1 MFDDLV
7 ILFTY
12 CKNGDARE
20 ASFRENYTGI
30 DFKADVLFETGSGL
44 KRLKLTLTPFE
55 ELQTMDIRICCS
67 YKFDQTSRV
76 LINGY
81 QSWSS
86 TREYFIDEKMKGLP
100 AFAAP
105 LKKTHKIDKYG
116 DYTFYKY
123 PKKKGYFHG
132 YTYGYIRKGRQFSLI
147 GSLTEKNGFT
157 VIEYN
162 TCENRISM
170 AKECERLT
178 VSTPYE
184 AFDLLWAEGGEAY
197 VFDTYFN
204 AMQLPVSSC
213 KPTNGWTSWYNYY
226 QKINEAVI
234 LDNLDNILKADH
246 KPGIFQID
254 DGFQTAVGDW
264 LSIDA
269 DKFPKGMKH
278 MADGIKAA
286 GMKAGLWL
294 APFIC
299 EKRSRIYREKKDWLL
314 KDGKGKP
321 VAAGFSWSG
330 FYALDF
336 HNGEVREYIR
346 QVFSVVLDEWGYD
359 LVKLDFLYAVCLI
372 PRPDKTRGTIMTE
385 AMQFLR
391 ECAGDRL
398 IIGCGVP
405 LGPSFGLVD
414 YCRIGCDIGLDWNAD
429 AFMRLLIRERVSTR
443 NAIYDTIVRRQLNGR
458 AFLNDP
464 DVFLMR
470 DGNLKLSETQKRT
483 LFTVN
488 YLFGSLLFTSD
499 NTAGYNDAQWELFN
513 MTGRTVPRV
522 ISKVEYY
529 RNGLVEVFYEEEG
542 ENLLAL
548 INLGKRKVKYI
559 GGPALGREIIYG
571 NGSMARGRGRTDIR
585 EMAGVMDAADAID
598 VEDSSEKAGA
608 IDVAGARNKAGTF
621 SHSPAVS
628 DIHGNTGSQAQRNG
642 TVGLKACE
650 TRLFRLV

>member
-12 CKNGDARE
+12 IKNGDTKE
-20 ASFRENYTGI
+20 VSFRENHIGS
-30 DFKADVLFETGSGL
+30 DFKADVQVEADNGL
-44 KRLKLTLTPFE
+44 KRLKLILTPFE
-55 ELQTMDIRICCS
+55 ELRTADIRVCCS
-67 YKFDQTSRV
+67 YPFGPACRV

-86 TREYFIDEKMKGLP
+86 TREYFTDDKMKGL
-100 AFAAP
+100 ASFAAP

-132 YTYGYIRKGRQFSLI
+132 YTYGYIRTGQHFSLI

-162 TCENRISM
+162 TSEKRISI
-170 AKECERLT
+170 AKECEGLAI
-178 VSTPYE
+178 STPYDV
-184 AFDLLWAEGGEAY
+184 FDLIWAEGSEAF
-197 VFDTYFN
+197 VFDTYFD
-204 AMQLPVSSC
+204 AMQLPISNC
-213 KPTNGWTSWYNYY
+213 EPANGWNGWTSWYNYY
-226 QKINEAVI
+226 QKISEAVI
-234 LDNLDNILKADH
+234 MENLENILKADH

-269 DKFPKGMKH
+269 DKFPNGMKH
-278 MADGIKAA
+278 IADGIKAA
-286 GMKAGLWL
+286 GLKAGLWL

-299 EKRSRIYREKKDWLL
+299 EKRSMIYREKKDWLL
-314 KDGKGKP
+314 KDSKGAP

-336 HNGEVREYIR
+336 YNCEVREYIR
-346 QVFSVVLDEWGYD
+346 KVFSIVLDEWGYD

-372 PRPDKTRGTIMTE
+372 PRSGKTRGTIMTE

-391 ECAGDRL
+391 ECVGDRL

-414 YCRIGCDIGLDWNAD
+414 YCRIGCDIGLDWDDNT
-429 AFMRLLIRERVSTR
+429 FMQLLIRERVSTR

-464 DVFLMR
+464 DVFLLR
-470 DGNLKLSETQKRT
+470 DSNLKLNKIQKRT

-499 NTAGYNDAQWELFN
+499 NTAEYNDVQWELFN
-513 MTGRTVPRV
+513 MTGRTVLRV
-522 ISKVEYY
+522 ISKVEHY
-529 RNGLVEVFYEEEG
+529 RNGLIEVFFKEEG

-548 INLGKRKVKYI
+548 INLGKKKVKYI
-559 GGPALGREIIYG
+559 GGPALGREIIY
-571 NGSMARGRGRTDIR
+571 D
-585 EMAGVMDAADAID
+585 
-598 VEDSSEKAGA
+598 
-608 IDVAGARNKAGTF
+608 
-621 SHSPAVS
+621 
-628 DIHGNTGSQAQRNG
+628 NTGSPAPHNG
-642 TVGLKACE
+642 EVELKACE
-650 TRLFRLV
+650 TRLFRLI